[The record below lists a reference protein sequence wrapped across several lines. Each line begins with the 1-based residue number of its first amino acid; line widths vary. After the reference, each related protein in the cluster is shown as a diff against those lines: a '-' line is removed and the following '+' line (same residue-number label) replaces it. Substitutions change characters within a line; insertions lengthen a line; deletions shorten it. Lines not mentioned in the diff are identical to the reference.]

1 MMERRLVLGFHPQFK
16 LVPLVLWLGE
26 RRVFFITLNE
36 SQTLA
41 EGMKRVKLS
50 TLWFILSYTVW
61 LGVQDEV
68 SGCFSLLFF
77 FSKCHLCCLVPP
89 ADTFSKHSAVFCTD
103 KRYLKAFYLLFLT
116 LPSYPLFWCS
126 AFHPLFIFLIFF
138 GFICSLP
145 ACPPSFLLS

>member
-41 EGMKRVKLS
+41 EGMKRVKIS
-50 TLWFILSYTVW
+50 TLWFILCYTAW
-61 LGVQDEV
+61 LGVQEEV

-77 FSKCHLCCLVPP
+77 FSKCHLSAAWCLQQIHSLNIQLFS
-89 ADTFSKHSAVFCTD
+89 ALIKDT
-103 KRYLKAFYLLFLT
+103 
-116 LPSYPLFWCS
+116 
-126 AFHPLFIFLIFF
+126 
-138 GFICSLP
+138 
-145 ACPPSFLLS
+145 